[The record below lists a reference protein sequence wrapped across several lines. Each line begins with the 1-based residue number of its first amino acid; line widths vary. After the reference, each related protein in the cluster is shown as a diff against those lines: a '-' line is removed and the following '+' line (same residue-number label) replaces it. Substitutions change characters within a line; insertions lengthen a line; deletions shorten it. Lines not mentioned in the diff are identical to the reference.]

1 MKTFEAIISFGIF
14 AFLVLNG
21 LLICE
26 VAADLS
32 EDNVENIENVENVEN
47 VENDETTF
55 DENSTQ
61 KFSNESNESN
71 ETVYQCIGPSKEAVK
86 IYGIL
91 AWWMDGVVQVKY

>member
-1 MKTFEAIISFGIF
+1 MKTFKVILSFGIF

-32 EDNVENIENVENVEN
+32 EENVENIGNFENVENV
-47 VENDETTF
+47 DATF

-71 ETVYQCIGPSKEAVK
+71 DTVYQCIGPSKEAVK

>member
-1 MKTFEAIISFGIF
+1 MKTFKVIISFGIF

-26 VAADLS
+26 VAA
-32 EDNVENIENVENVEN
+32 ENVENV
-47 VENDETTF
+47 DDDKATF

-91 AWWMDGVVQVKY
+91 AWWMDGVVQVK